1 MNEIR
6 PWGMDKNTFLMLM
19 HLSQLTGFFLPVA
32 GFALPIIMW
41 ATNKDQSVEID
52 RHGKVILNWMI
63 SLIIYALICS
73 ILVFVVIGILGFFV
87 LLLVE
92 VIFVV
97 IAAVKASEGELW
109 QYPLSIKFFQVPGA

>member
-1 MNEIR
+1 MNEIK

-32 GFALPIIMW
+32 GFILPIVMW
-41 ATNKDQSVEID
+41 ATNKDQSDEID
-52 RHGKVILNWMI
+52 RHGRVILNWMI

-97 IAAVKASEGELW
+97 IAAVRASEGHLW
-109 QYPLSIKFFQVPGA
+109 RYPLSINFFPVDNA

>member
-1 MNEIR
+1 
-6 PWGMDKNTFLMLM
+6 MDKNTFLMLM